1 MNPDDQTQPDVL
13 ATPPAQ
19 PTDMQAGVE
28 QTISQRPTIIPPPQS
43 GPPTPPPAP
52 NTSSIIP
59 PPVTPASAPQPVEHM
74 ATPAPTVESPAPS
87 LPTRAEPIV
96 PQPQP
101 DPAVGLPEGGPAA
114 PSPLEQMVS
123 HPVGSAPQPQPATMP
138 TTSEPAS
145 NAAPVAASLPSAT
158 PSSQHVAL
166 PMKPSK
172 IPLILGVVFAALLL
186 ISGAVY
192 AFSLLF
198 GGFSKVSKPVASTS
212 TLPSKTASS
221 LADYSALCNRTTIS
235 NSAGFGA
242 KPHKAIFFQSS
253 AVSEDD
259 YTQSVLSFADKT
271 WEATTKDLASIQL
284 VGCLKRTNPVKAKQC
299 SFTSSG
305 KQVNINYYSVT
316 YQLSVFEAKT
326 GKSRVSGTISGTAD
340 KCPSSVL
347 YNPSDPKVFANP
359 DSKAVEDAI
368 KELMNS

>member
-28 QTISQRPTIIPPPQS
+28 QTISQRPTIIPPPPS

-59 PPVTPASAPQPVEHM
+59 PPTPPAPQPVEQM
-74 ATPAPTVESPAPS
+74 VAPAPAVESSPPS
-87 LPTRAEPIV
+87 LPAKAEPIV

-101 DPAVGLPEGGPAA
+101 DPVVGLPVGGPAA
-114 PSPLEQMVS
+114 PSPLEQMAS
-123 HPVGSAPQPQPATMP
+123 HPVEPAPQPQPAAIP
-138 TTSEPAS
+138 IASEPAS

-158 PSSQHVAL
+158 PSPQRVAL
-166 PMKPSK
+166 PKKSSK